1 MTTPQPFVFERGP
14 KVKRHAPATVR
25 NRDVIAQ
32 ALAKLLPDRG
42 LVLEIA
48 SGTGEHVVH
57 FAKLFPALT
66 WQPTAVRSSV
76 RVRV

>member
-14 KVKRHAPATVR
+14 EVKRHAPATAR
-25 NRDVIAQ
+25 NRDAIAQ

-48 SGTGEHVVH
+48 DGGVLEVLGVNSGTG
-57 FAKLFPALT
+57 PAYDCTFEVL
-66 WQPTAVRSSV
+66 VDVIRN
-76 RVRV
+76 